1 MLTVPGDG
9 ANFPPM
15 STMRAGGWILI
26 LGLALGALPARANLR
41 APRRADGYL
50 SGGLRVDLPPGTIRL
65 AREDMRGVFPAFDSQ
80 TSFRESVVT
89 VELVYEFDNVSGRD
103 IALTAH
109 FVAVDIRSLEA
120 RLNDS
125 PLASVAAGSEAEET
139 ECLSRLA
146 AHRMAFFE
154 PLYRPFRQALKLGA
168 SPAARFAAIFGQYPL
183 GDGSALEFKMAAL
196 DLKIK
201 PGRNVLS
208 IRYRQRPFVAEFRYG
223 YFGAWPARGFTG
235 FDYLLY
241 PARSWEA
248 DKNFRFTVTVEIP
261 FYQGHFLFF
270 PKWDEPLYK
279 SNIDLRPVHAGP
291 PHRRILRGEFNG
303 LPADI
308 LTVLAWF
315 DPKAMT
321 ALPN

>member
-1 MLTVPGDG
+1 
-9 ANFPPM
+9 
-15 STMRAGGWILI
+15 
-26 LGLALGALPARANLR
+26 
-41 APRRADGYL
+41 L
-50 SGGLRVDLPPGTIRL
+50 SGGLRVDLPPGAIRL
-65 AREDMRGVFPAFDSQ
+65 TREDMRIVFPGFNSQ
-80 TSFRESVVT
+80 TSFRDAAVS

-103 IALTAH
+103 IALTAQ

-120 RLNDS
+120 RMNDL
-125 PLASVAAGSEAEET
+125 PLASVAAGNEAEET

-146 AHRMAFFE
+146 AHRRAFFE
-154 PLYRPFRQALKLGA
+154 PLYRPFLQALKPDA
-168 SPAARFAAIFGQYPL
+168 APAARFSAIFGHTPL
-183 GDGSALEFKMAAL
+183 GEATPPEFKTAAL

-201 PGRNVLS
+201 PGRNDLT

-223 YFGAWPARGFTG
+223 YTAAWPARGFTG

-291 PHRRILRGEFNG
+291 PHRRILRGEFDG

-308 LTVLAWF
+308 LTVLVWF

-321 ALPN
+321 VLPN